1 MLLESN
7 KEFVTRMYLL
17 TQELPKNKIEDYE
30 NTLSLLS
37 FQLKLR
43 EMDIAKEAAHNLS
56 RLVTLS
62 SIQNKA
68 KNYLLNEIEIF
79 KGQDRY
85 IIQVPEDNQGG
96 VQQVLGVK
104 GDNKIAQEIKP

>member
-1 MLLESN
+1 
-7 KEFVTRMYLL
+7 MYLL
-17 TQELPKNKIEDYE
+17 TQELPKNKIEDFE
-30 NTLSLLS
+30 AVLSLLS

-43 EMDIAKEAAHNLS
+43 EMDIAHEAAHNLS

-85 IIQVPEDNQGG
+85 IIQVPEDDPNE
-96 VQQVLGVK
+96 VEEVLGST
-104 GDNKIAQEIKP
+104 GDKEATKTTKP

>member
-1 MLLESN
+1 
-7 KEFVTRMYLL
+7 MYLL
-17 TQELPKNKIEDYE
+17 TQELPKNKIEDFE
-30 NTLSLLS
+30 AVLSLLS

-43 EMDIAKEAAHNLS
+43 EMDIAHEAAHNLS

-85 IIQVPEDNQGG
+85 IIQVPEDDQGD
-96 VQQVLGVK
+96 VQQVLGVE
-104 GDNKIAQEIKP
+104 GDNEATQTLKS